1 MDAMFELPLAYVNQT
16 DRERDVTA
24 DLRARQI
31 LKAPDASESIRARS
45 SSVPAQRS
53 AGTRVRAVER

>member
-1 MDAMFELPLAYVNQT
+1 MFELPLAYVNQT
-16 DRERDVTA
+16 DRERDVAA

-31 LKAPDASESIRARS
+31 LKAPDVSEPVRARS
-45 SSVPAQRS
+45 AAVPAQRA